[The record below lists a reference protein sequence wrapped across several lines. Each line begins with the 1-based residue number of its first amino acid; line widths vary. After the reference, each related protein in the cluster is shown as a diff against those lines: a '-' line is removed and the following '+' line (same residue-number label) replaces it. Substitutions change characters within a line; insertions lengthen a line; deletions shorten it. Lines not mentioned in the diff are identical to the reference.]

1 MVGTSIFFQEVEYSG
16 GGIPL
21 LWKIASKWIWISVT
35 ADRFLVYLH
44 ASFFFG
50 SYALLVSGKWRI
62 ESRNDFIELYLSLS
76 SWYISMN
83 LKDFFSFFF
92 MLKPS
97 RPENFSGIQFC
108 SKLIIQTTNLHHT
121 FVKEDTCRRGSILSF
136 ERELVREVSYHKSC
150 KYLMNDKSSCSFTT
164 SMYIFICMYV
174 WKWKWSYLKTS
185 QYIYGR
191 EVTAVD

>member
-1 MVGTSIFFQEVEYSG
+1 MIITTWLGLYLFSG
-16 GGIPL
+16 GWIFRGRYSFTVKNCKQMNLNLCDSRQIP
-21 LWKIASKWIWISVT
+21 
-35 ADRFLVYLH
+35 FLT
-44 ASFFFG
+44 SCFIFFFG

-62 ESRNDFIELYLSLS
+62 ESWNDFIELYLSLS

-136 ERELVREVSYHKSC
+136 ERELVREDSYHKSC

-164 SMYIFICMYV
+164 SMYIFICMY
-174 WKWKWSYLKTS
+174 
-185 QYIYGR
+185 
-191 EVTAVD
+191 EN